1 MVDTPDPN
9 DKEARNNIASEF
21 HNLGENLKKIFI
33 EAWESEERRKF
44 QMEIEEGLSDLGDS
58 LKQTAKEINDSETG
72 QKVKAEAEDLRDR
85 IQSGEVADK
94 IHQDLLSV
102 LQKVN
107 AELEKAVPSEPSSSE
122 SDVDGPGN

>member
-1 MVDTPDPN
+1 MVETPEPN
-9 DKEARNNIASEF
+9 DTEGRNNIASEF

-44 QMEIEEGLSDLGDS
+44 QREIEEGLTDLGDS
-58 LKQTAKEINDSETG
+58 LKQTVKEINESETG

-85 IQSGEVADK
+85 VQSGEVAEK

-107 AELEKAVPSEPSSSE
+107 AELEKAVPSEPSTSE
-122 SDVDGPGN
+122 SDVDEPGN

>member
-1 MVDTPDPN
+1 MVDTPEPN
-9 DKEARNNIASEF
+9 DKEARYNLASEF

-102 LQKVN
+102 LKKVN

-122 SDVDGPGN
+122 TDVDGPGN